1 MRKTIFRTS
10 KISFSILFLYDFSDI
25 FFCPEM
31 TLPLRY
37 GASVKDF
44 TEKVKQEL
52 KGTKYVNLMSVNS
65 IILIIRMTQF
75 WFNKSQL
82 E

>member
-10 KISFSILFLYDFSDI
+10 TISFSILFLYNFSDI
-25 FFCPEM
+25 FFLPDM

-52 KGTKYVNLMSVNS
+52 KGTKYVN
-65 IILIIRMTQF
+65 
-75 WFNKSQL
+75 
-82 E
+82 

>member
-1 MRKTIFRTS
+1 
-10 KISFSILFLYDFSDI
+10 
-25 FFCPEM
+25 M

-52 KGTKYVNLMSVNS
+52 KGTKYINLMPFNA
-65 IILIIRMTQF
+65 IILKIRMTQF
-75 WFNKSQL
+75 WFYQPKF
-82 E
+82 ERCCFEF

>member
-1 MRKTIFRTS
+1 M
-10 KISFSILFLYDFSDI
+10 
-25 FFCPEM
+25 FFWPDM
-31 TLPLRY
+31 ALPLRY

-44 TEKVKQEL
+44 TQKVKQEL

-75 WFNKSQL
+75 WFNKSKL
-82 E
+82 ERCYFEFKKVTFFQTWMQFYLS

>member
-1 MRKTIFRTS
+1 
-10 KISFSILFLYDFSDI
+10 
-25 FFCPEM
+25 M

-52 KGTKYVNLMSVNS
+52 KGTKYVN
-65 IILIIRMTQF
+65 
-75 WFNKSQL
+75 
-82 E
+82 

>member
-1 MRKTIFRTS
+1 MISIFY
-10 KISFSILFLYDFSDI
+10 KFSIHFPDI

-52 KGTKYVNLMSVNS
+52 KGTKYVNIV
-65 IILIIRMTQF
+65 ILKKLYCDVHLRI
-75 WFNKSQL
+75 NK
-82 E
+82 